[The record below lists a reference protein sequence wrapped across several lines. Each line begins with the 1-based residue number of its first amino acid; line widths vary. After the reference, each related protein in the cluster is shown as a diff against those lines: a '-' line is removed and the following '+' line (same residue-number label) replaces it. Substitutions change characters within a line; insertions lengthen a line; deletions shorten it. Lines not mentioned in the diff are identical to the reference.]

1 MLLFR
6 IIRHKIGD
14 VNLRSRHLPLG
25 IVMSLVK
32 LVEQQ
37 GDGEYVVLKD
47 PSNATLKV
55 YKTPES
61 VLAAASSGTPAV
73 DEIQMKSSAGWA

>member
-1 MLLFR
+1 MLQLISYAHAIFTR
-6 IIRHKIGD
+6 
-14 VNLRSRHLPLG
+14 PLSAG

-47 PSNATLKV
+47 PSNATLRV

-61 VLAAASSGTPAV
+61 VLAAASSGNPAG